1 MTPLFNMDVPL
12 RVGADGRLG
21 GALYAKHVR
30 NMIKAFLFT
39 NAGERV
45 MRPEFGSGLLQLPF
59 APNSPE
65 LAAALQLSGRA
76 GLERWLGDIIEVR
89 AFEAIA
95 DEAALTVK
103 VNYALRLTGEARTDE
118 FVREMR

>member
-1 MTPLFNMDVPL
+1 MTASFNVDIPL
-12 RVGADGRLG
+12 RIGADGRIA
-21 GALYAKHVR
+21 GAPYAKHVR

-45 MRPEFGSGLLQLPF
+45 MRPDFGSGLLQLPF

-65 LAAALQLSGRA
+65 LAATLQLSGRA

-89 AFEAIA
+89 SFETMA
-95 DEAALTVK
+95 DEATLTVRL
-103 VNYALRLTGEARTDE
+103 NYALRLTGEVRTDE
-118 FVREMR
+118 FVREMP